1 MQEIED
7 LKKARQEKSYNETEL
22 KRMENLKVSE
32 AEKDY
37 LQKKI
42 SALKAEVEFWG
53 NEIRLATED
62 VQELSRHVT
71 FLIAKLEGI
80 KKSLAGIFDEFASI
94 DRGTALRFEQIRGV
108 SLELIGPRD
117 QIDVLLIGL
126 KSDKKQ
132 IEGALR

>member
-1 MQEIED
+1 MSTNVRGMQEIED

-37 LQKKI
+37 QQKKI
-42 SALKAEVEFWG
+42 SALKAEVEFWD

-80 KKSLAGIFDEFASI
+80 KKSLAGIFDEFA
-94 DRGTALRFEQIRGV
+94 TL
-108 SLELIGPRD
+108 
-117 QIDVLLIGL
+117 
-126 KSDKKQ
+126 
-132 IEGALR
+132 